1 MLRALLSVCLR
12 HHSALVV
19 VALICTILGF
29 ASIRDVRV
37 DAFPEFAPPRVEIQ
51 TEAPGLSTLEVESL
65 VTRPIE
71 DALAGVPGAIGLRS
85 NSVLG
90 MSSVVVLFAPGSD
103 LLGARQLVQER
114 LALAIPQ
121 LPLLARAPVLRPPT
135 SSTSR
140 ILKIGMRSDAMSIT
154 ELGQLARWTVRP
166 RLMAIPG
173 VANVAIW
180 GERRP
185 QLQVLVDPDRLRAN
199 GVALADIVRASGEA
213 VSPIS
218 GGFVDGDNQRFAVA
232 EVAEIDSA
240 AALARQPLSLRIGT
254 PLSLGQ
260 VSEVVESH
268 APLIGDAVIDGGPGL
283 LLIVE
288 KQPSGNTLEIT
299 RQIDAALLE
308 LAPALPGVETDAS
321 IFRTAR
327 FIERAVSN
335 LELALGLGC
344 ALVIVVLLVFLFD
357 WRSALISALAI
368 PTSLLTSV
376 VILDRLGATLDTMV
390 LAGLA
395 IALGEV
401 VDDAIIDVEN
411 IHRRLLENHR
421 SATPRSSARVVLE
434 ASLEV
439 RSAVVYASVIV
450 ILVFVPVAL
459 LGGLAGAFFR
469 PLAIAYVLAIGS
481 SLLVALT
488 LTPALALLLLPAGIA
503 RARAASLPRALA
515 RAYAPLLRRLLGSP
529 RLIAGG
535 TGLLMA
541 LGVVGFLQ
549 LGTSF
554 LPDFREQ
561 DFLMHWIAKPG
572 ASVAGVRR
580 TTERVSVEL
589 LAIPGVRNSGAH
601 IGRAEVADEIV
612 GPNFGEI
619 WVSVADDADHEATV
633 TAIEQT
639 LARYPGLYR
648 DVQTYLR
655 ESVDE
660 VLTGGHSELVVR
672 VFGPDLGVLEQ
683 RADVIADGLR
693 AIPGTHEVAI
703 ELQTPVPQISIR
715 AKPAAAEVFGLSNA
729 ELRRQVNILVQGQ
742 SVGEV
747 VRQQR
752 PLGVVVWGMPELR
765 NDVTSL
771 RELRLE
777 GPAGVELRLGDVADV
792 TIEPAPG
799 SIRHEGG
806 SRRLDI
812 SCGVEGRA
820 LGDVAED
827 IDALLATLE
836 FPPAHHAELLG
847 EHQASEAASRELG
860 WGVAFTIVGIL
871 LVLYIDFRDVRATL
885 LVGLGLPFALFGA
898 VASVWIGS
906 GTLSLGALVGFVTLI
921 GVAARNGIM
930 LVSHYRHLEL
940 VAGLPFGEALVIRGT
955 LERLSPILMTA
966 LSTGLALLPLALW
979 GDRPGHEIEHPMALA
994 ILGGL
999 VSSTVL
1005 NLVVMPVAYLRWA
1018 ASATRAPDDLEP
1030 EAPADAQA

>member
-1 MLRALLSVCLR
+1 MVLAMI
-12 HHSALVV
+12 AM
-19 VALICTILGF
+19 VAGV
-29 ASIRDVRV
+29 ASLRDVKI

-71 DALAGVPGAIGLRS
+71 AALAGIPGAAGLRS

-90 MSSVVVLFAPGSD
+90 MSSVVILFAPGSD
-103 LLGARQLVQER
+103 LLVDRQLVQER

-121 LPLLARAPVLRPPT
+121 LPQLARAPVLRPPT

-140 ILKIGMRSDAMSIT
+140 ISKVGLRSDSMSLV
-154 ELGQLARWTVRP
+154 ELGQLARWTIRP

-185 QLQVLVDPDRLRAN
+185 ELQVLVDPDRLRAH
-199 GVALADIVRASGEA
+199 GLRLADVVRASGEA
-213 VSPIS
+213 VSPTS
-218 GGFVDGDNQRFAVA
+218 GGFVEGPNQRFAVA
-232 EVAEIDSA
+232 EVATVESA
-240 AALARQPLSLRIGT
+240 AALARQPIGLRGGT

-260 VSEVVESH
+260 VSEVVEGH

-283 LLIVE
+283 LLIIE
-288 KQPSGNTLEIT
+288 KQPWGNTLEIT

-308 LAPALPGVETDAS
+308 LAPALPGVESDAT

-344 ALVIVVLLVFLFD
+344 VLVILVLLVFLYD

-368 PTSLLTSV
+368 PTSLLATL
-376 VILDRLGATLDTMV
+376 VILDQLGATLDTMV

-411 IHRRLLENHR
+411 IHRRLLENRQLERPRR
-421 SATPRSSARVVLE
+421 SALVVLE

-469 PLAIAYVLAIGS
+469 PLAIAYVLAIGA

-488 LTPALALLLLPAGIA
+488 LTPALGLLLIPAGIEHA
-503 RARAASLPRALA
+503 RPPPLPRLLG
-515 RAYAPLLRRLLGSP
+515 RAYAPLLRRLIRHPHLVGS
-529 RLIAGG
+529 AA
-535 TGLLMA
+535 LLSLV
-541 LGVVGFLQ
+541 LGVVGFARLDNE
-549 LGTSF
+549 F

-572 ASVAGVRR
+572 ASVDGLRR
-580 TTERVSVEL
+580 TTELVSKEL

-601 IGRAEVADEIV
+601 LGRAEVADEIV

-619 WVSVADDADHEATV
+619 WVSVDDDADHDATIA
-633 TAIEQT
+633 AIEAT
-639 LARYPGLYR
+639 LARYPGLYH
-648 DVQTYLR
+648 DVETYLR

-660 VLTGGHSELVVR
+660 VLTGGHAQLIVR
-672 VFGPDLGVLEQ
+672 VFGTELDVLDE
-683 RADVIADGLR
+683 RAQTIATGMR
-693 AIPGTHEVAI
+693 AITGTHDVAV
-703 ELQTPVPQISIR
+703 EMLTPVPQIEVR
-715 AKPAAAEVFGLSNA
+715 PKPVAAEVFGLSNA
-729 ELRRQVNILVQGQ
+729 ELRRQVTTLVQGLQ
-742 SVGEV
+742 VGEI
-747 VRQQR
+747 VRDQR
-752 PLGVVVWGMPELR
+752 PLGVVVWGVPALR
-765 NDVTSL
+765 NDVSAL

-777 GPAGVELRLGDVADV
+777 GPDGAELRLGDVAEV
-792 TIEPAPG
+792 TIESAPG
-799 SIRHEGG
+799 SIKHEGG
-806 SRRLDI
+806 SRRIDV
-812 SCGVEGRA
+812 SCSVEGRP
-820 LGDVAED
+820 LSEVAQE
-827 IDALLATLE
+827 IAALLASLE
-836 FPPAHHAELLG
+836 FPAGHHAELLG
-847 EHQASEAASRELG
+847 EHAAREAASRELAL
-860 WGVAFTIVGIL
+860 GVAFTILGIL
-871 LVLYIDFRDVRATL
+871 LVLYIDFRDLRATA
-885 LVGLGLPFALFGA
+885 LVGLGLPFALIGA
-898 VASVWIGS
+898 VVTVLLDQ

-930 LVSHYRHLEL
+930 LVSHFRQLEL
-940 VAGLPFGEALVIRGT
+940 REDVPFGPELVIRAT

-979 GDRPGHEIEHPMALA
+979 GDRPGHEIEHPMALV

-999 VSSTVL
+999 VSSTLL
-1005 NLVVMPVAYLRWA
+1005 NLVVTPVVYLRWVGSA
-1018 ASATRAPDDLEP
+1018 AATRDELDGR
-1030 EAPADAQA
+1030 EA